1 MWKAIFPHLVFHL
14 LPPIQFSCKTLFL
27 ALLCH
32 LVILSLL
39 PLNSIDI
46 FIHNT
51 ELPSLQSPTII
62 LCDFIFYPESHPSVL
77 FSPNDLLILSR
88 SSAHGH
94 TLALPWAQ
102 TDPTLNSPE
111 KYSYPSGLELL
122 TYFLYTCPCTP
133 FRLSVPWHSFR
144 PIVHHLDEYFP
155 RLSSQNQTSMGSFIC
170 LLLPSALLINAGK
183 ITSYTLSRCLRCKVG
198 GHSWSLFSFTLHV

>member
-1 MWKAIFPHLVFHL
+1 MWEVIFPHLVYNL

-27 ALLCH
+27 SLLCH
-32 LVILSLL
+32 LLSLL

-46 FIHNT
+46 FTHNT

-62 LCDFIFYPESHPSVL
+62 FCDFIFYPESSSNVL

-94 TLALPWAQ
+94 TLALPWPQ
-102 TDPTLNSPE
+102 TDPTLKSPE

-122 TYFLYTCPCTP
+122 ISLTYFPYTCPCTP
-133 FRLSVPWHSFR
+133 FRPSVPWCSSFL
-144 PIVHHLDEYFP
+144 PIVHHL
-155 RLSSQNQTSMGSFIC
+155 N
-170 LLLPSALLINAGK
+170 
-183 ITSYTLSRCLRCKVG
+183 
-198 GHSWSLFSFTLHV
+198 